1 MIDYKGYDHTIQS
14 FRQIISVHEI
24 ISLNYVLRISF
35 TLKVFLGN
43 GYYFLETDPFTETP
57 SGELHHIR
65 VCLKGIKG
73 ILSVWFHTNQKLSLL
88 IKN

>member
-14 FRQIISVHEI
+14 LCQIVSVHEI

-43 GYYFLETDPFTETP
+43 GYYFLETDPFTETQ

-73 ILSVWFHTNQKLSLL
+73 ILSV
-88 IKN
+88 